1 MPRHPSNTNLH
12 LLNGSEFEGLPIQ
25 ADKGPFVIEYLHI
38 LRATMANALGDYP
51 RVFAFRVDP
60 RLPAG
65 MDLSDDACTN
75 TVIKHFIESFKAKLK
90 HAQHVAAKNNIR
102 VHNCKVRYVW
112 AREVGSHGRPHYH
125 LLFLLNQEAFHTLG
139 KRDSVRDN
147 MCSRLDEA
155 WASALGLPLEA
166 VSGLIHVPDNAVY
179 YLRRDDAGSQAEL
192 FNRAS
197 YLCKAATKVYGDG
210 QHAFGASRL

>member
-1 MPRHPSNTNLH
+1 MYRHPGNTNLH
-12 LLNGSEFEGLPIQ
+12 LLTGSAFEGFPIQ
-25 ADKGPFVIEYLHI
+25 ADKGPFVREYLQS
-38 LRATMANALGDYP
+38 LKVTMANALGDYP
-51 RVFAFRVDP
+51 RVFAFRIDP
-60 RLPAG
+60 RLPAE
-65 MDLSDDACTN
+65 MDLPGNAYTN
-75 TVIKHFIESFKAKLK
+75 TVIKLFIESFKAKLK

-102 VHNCKVRYVW
+102 VHDCRVRYVW
-112 AREVGSHGRPHYH
+112 AREVGSYGRPHYH
-125 LLFLLNQEAFHTLG
+125 LLFLLNQDAFHTLG
-139 KRDSVRDN
+139 KRESVRNN

-179 YLRRDDAGSQAEL
+179 YLRRDDAHSQAQL
-192 FNRAS
+192 FERAS

>member
-1 MPRHPSNTNLH
+1 MHRHPSNTNLH
-12 LLNGSEFEGLPIQ
+12 LFTGSAFEGLPIQ
-25 ADKGPFVIEYLHI
+25 ADKGPFVREYLHS
-38 LRATMANALGDYP
+38 LRATMANALGDHP
-51 RVFAFRVDP
+51 RVFAFRVDL

-65 MDLSDDACTN
+65 MDLPDYAYTN
-75 TVIKHFIESFKAKLK
+75 TVIKSFIESFKAKLK
-90 HAQHVAAKNNIR
+90 HAQHAAAKNNIR

-112 AREVGSHGRPHYH
+112 AREFGSHGRPHYH
-125 LLFLLNQEAFHTLG
+125 LLFLLNQDAFYTLG

-155 WASALGLPLEA
+155 WASALGLRLEA

-179 YLRRDDAGSQAEL
+179 RVRRNDAHSQALL

-197 YLCKAATKVYGDG
+197 YLCKTATKVYGDG